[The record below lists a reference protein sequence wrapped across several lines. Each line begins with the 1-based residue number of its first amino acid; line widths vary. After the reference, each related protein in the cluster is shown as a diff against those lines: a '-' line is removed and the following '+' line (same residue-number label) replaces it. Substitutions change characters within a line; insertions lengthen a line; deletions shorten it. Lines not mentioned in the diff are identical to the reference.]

1 MVEIRELIIKAKVN
15 GEFDDTNQEVISVVN
30 QKIEDYL
37 SRYKFALSND
47 QKKFLIEECTENILK
62 KIEIDSK
69 L

>member
-1 MVEIRELIIKAKVN
+1 MVEIRELVIKAKVN
-15 GEFDDTNQEVISVVN
+15 GEFDAHNQEVISIIN

-47 QKKFLIEECTENILK
+47 QKKFLIEECTEHILK

>member
-1 MVEIRELIIKAKVN
+1 MVEIQQLIISVVN
-15 GEFDDTNQEVISVVN
+15 GEFDATNQEAISIVN

-47 QKKFLIEECTENILK
+47 QKKFLIEECTEHILK

>member
-1 MVEIRELIIKAKVN
+1 MNGPSFLFVSPEI
-15 GEFDDTNQEVISVVN
+15 TSISVVN